1 MFEMSKSK
9 TILLNV
15 YKYLNIQNLHQK
27 SKQSIFNGCTGE
39 EKWAVHA
46 RGRFKNETFQASTA
60 CGTASYFDNLNLILL
75 KYIKHYFLKK
85 KPHPQVKKLAI
96 CLQSTIFKYI
106 KFISKKEHMWL
117 VSLQNSP
124 DFHLGGLTFSRDA

>member
-85 KPHPQVKKLAI
+85 NTPTNKKIGNLFTKHNI
-96 CLQSTIFKYI
+96 
-106 KFISKKEHMWL
+106 
-117 VSLQNSP
+117 
-124 DFHLGGLTFSRDA
+124 